1 MSVCEDSEDE
11 EETCVEPR
19 RRATVDVVIDR
30 KMYIAHVLSTL
41 GHKTMQEVKELTEE
55 NPIFDRKMC
64 LAHFLLALVHM
75 ITQQVRELEDVQNM
89 ET

>member
-11 EETCVEPR
+11 EETVEPR
-19 RRATVDVVIDR
+19 RPATLDDVIDR
-30 KMYIAHVLSTL
+30 KMYIAHVLSAL
-41 GHKTMQEVKELTEE
+41 GYKTMQDVEELTEE

-64 LAHFLLALVHM
+64 LSHFLLALVHM
-75 ITQQVRELEDVQNM
+75 ITQEVRELEDVQNM